1 MRVRRTSD
9 GQHGSAMQQ
18 VSMTSSW
25 NRRSD
30 KPADRTTSDRSARAP
45 GRSAVRSAVKG
56 DERQLEAWPN
66 EGGNSAASADPLR
79 ILIVDNDIASATWLD
94 RTVHTVG
101 LCETRVA
108 YSGHAA
114 VSIAAEFH
122 PRVVLLELELL
133 DWNGYELG
141 EFMRG
146 RAQSDPLRLI
156 ALTSNREHGG
166 RERARLAGFDRYLLK
181 PIVEVELS
189 ALLETPSR

>member
-30 KPADRTTSDRSARAP
+30 KPADRTKSDRSARAL
-45 GRSAVRSAVKG
+45 GRSAVKG

-66 EGGNSAASADPLR
+66 AGGNTAASADPLR